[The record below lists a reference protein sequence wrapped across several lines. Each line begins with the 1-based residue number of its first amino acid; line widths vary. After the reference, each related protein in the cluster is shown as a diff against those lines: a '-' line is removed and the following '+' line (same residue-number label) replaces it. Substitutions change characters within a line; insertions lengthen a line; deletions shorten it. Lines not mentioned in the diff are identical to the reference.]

1 MIVESTKFYAMIKVT
16 IKTHDAKTNYQK
28 AHFFVLNK
36 GNNAGKTIL
45 QPCMNCFT
53 VEVDN
58 PDYIESVKYLCNA
71 LAKSNFW
78 KIYLRGSVIP
88 FLALSDFKKHF
99 THKINE
105 MDADYENH
113 LNLINQIKTIEQ
125 AELHFTLKSQKIN
138 QLKLAVINL
147 LIQ

>member
-1 MIVESTKFYAMIKVT
+1 MIKFS

-36 GNNAGKTIL
+36 GNNAGKTL
-45 QPCMNCFT
+45 PQPCMNCFT

-58 PDYIESVKYLCNA
+58 PDYLESVKYLCNA
-71 LAKSNFW
+71 LAKSNYW

-88 FLALSDFKKHF
+88 FLTISDFKKHLQI
-99 THKINE
+99 KITN
-105 MDADYENH
+105 MDTEYKKYQD
-113 LNLINQIKTIEQ
+113 LISKIKTIEQ
-125 AELHFTLKSQKIN
+125 AEIN
-138 QLKLAVINL
+138 FAIKVHQITELKLAAIKL